1 MIQRFRVAMVGKDRK
16 NPYQAILRSSLKALV
31 GAKAV
36 CSRCFCGKLIASL
49 LDGTDIE
56 CENE

>member
-1 MIQRFRVAMVGKDRK
+1 MVGKDRK